1 MTFSAWVE
9 AELFFYS
16 TFFLMRRIFLLGL
29 TAVTAFGTLQAQTA
43 RRSHHSVA
51 QAPVDSTALI
61 AQAYALQLDSLSKA
75 VQTAVRD
82 SDDVLENPYYFPL
95 FAGNTLYDAQLRD
108 ALGSL
113 STESGEVSNAV
124 SKALLDTYA
133 QRPDLVTRVLPVAV
147 QSKTD
152 RTSAK
157 TPAAQGAAAAPQPI
171 STPPTARPWTDDA
184 ALNIQVERPNFWTF
198 KGNFS
203 LQFMQYYVSKNWYK
217 GGEDHNSLLAML
229 NAEANYDNKE
239 KLTFSNKLEMRL
251 GFQSSQSDT
260 QHEYK
265 TNADQIRLTNKL
277 GLQAAKRWYYTVMLQ
292 SWTQF
297 YPGYQAND
305 PKVYSD
311 FMSPFESVLSV
322 GMDYK
327 YKKSRFE
334 VSATLSPIAA
344 NYKYVDRLALAG
356 RNGID
361 AGKHS
366 RLNLGSTV
374 TVNSRWEL
382 MKGLIWTS
390 RLYAFTSYSRCQA
403 EWENTFALKVNKY
416 LSTKIFLYP
425 RFDDGVK
432 RKNGQSYFQFNEYLS
447 VGLDLGF

>member
-1 MTFSAWVE
+1 
-9 AELFFYS
+9 
-16 TFFLMRRIFLLGL
+16 MRRIFLVGL
-29 TAVTAFGTLQAQTA
+29 TAVAAFGTLQAQTA

-61 AQAYALQLDSLSKA
+61 AQTYVLRLDSLSKA
-75 VQTAVRD
+75 VQTAARD

-108 ALGSL
+108 ALGRL
-113 STESGEVSNAV
+113 STESGELSNAV

-133 QRPDLVTRVLPVAV
+133 QRPDLVTRVLPVVA

-157 TPAAQGAAAAPQPI
+157 TPVAQGATAAPQPI
-171 STPPTARPWTDDA
+171 TTPPTARPWTDDA
-184 ALNIQVERPNFWTF
+184 ALNLQVERPNFWTF

-297 YPGYQAND
+297 YPGYHAND

-432 RKNGQSYFQFNEYLS
+432 RKNEQSYFQFNEYLS

>member
-1 MTFSAWVE
+1 
-9 AELFFYS
+9 
-16 TFFLMRRIFLLGL
+16 MRRIFLVGL

-61 AQAYALQLDSLSKA
+61 AQTYVLRLDSLSKA

-108 ALGSL
+108 ALGRL

-133 QRPDLVTRVLPVAV
+133 QRPDLVTRVLPVVA

-157 TPAAQGAAAAPQPI
+157 TPIAQGETAAPQPI
-171 STPPTARPWTDDA
+171 TTPPTARPWTDDA

-390 RLYAFTSYSRCQA
+390 RLYAFTSYSRFQA

-432 RKNGQSYFQFNEYLS
+432 RKNEQSYFQFNEYLS

>member
-1 MTFSAWVE
+1 
-9 AELFFYS
+9 
-16 TFFLMRRIFLLGL
+16 MRRIFLVGL
-29 TAVTAFGTLQAQTA
+29 TAVAAFGTLQAQTA

-61 AQAYALQLDSLSKA
+61 AQTYALRLDSLSKA

-108 ALGSL
+108 ALGRL

-133 QRPDLVTRVLPVAV
+133 QRPDLVTRVLPVVA

-157 TPAAQGAAAAPQPI
+157 TAAAQGQTATPQPI
-171 STPPTARPWTDDA
+171 TTPPTARPWTDDA

-390 RLYAFTSYSRCQA
+390 RLYAFTSYSRFQA

-432 RKNGQSYFQFNEYLS
+432 RKNEQSYFQFNEYLS